1 MGSSDR
7 TKASEIVE
15 HLFRREAGRIT
26 SVLARIFGI
35 ENIELAE
42 DVVQDTLLKA
52 LQQWPYRGIPDNPSA
67 WLFRTAK
74 NKAIDILRR
83 NRLNKKYSGEISEL
97 FGSEWTLGAK
107 INEFFSESEIKDDQL
122 RMIFACCHAGLPP
135 ESQIAL
141 ALKYLCGFSIKEV
154 AKAFLTNDATIN
166 KRISRAKDKLRDG
179 SIKFEIPSG
188 LKLEKRITNVLSTLY
203 LLFNEG
209 YNSSKHDILIREDLI
224 EEAIRLGELLSEH
237 PIMEQ
242 GGYQPEIYALL
253 ALMHLHAAR
262 SPARLDD
269 SGNILLLRDQDRN
282 LWDRKRIA
290 KGIEYLEKSAS
301 GNRLSEYHLQAG
313 ISYFYAVAESFEKIQ
328 WEEIL
333 NLYNLLYKINSSA
346 IIGLNR
352 AIIISQLS
360 GAEAGIAEIKK
371 IDHKSSAEQLENY
384 YLYHSTLGELY
395 FQTGNYSEAKICF
408 EKAIQMTS
416 SEIEKKLLR
425 GKLEK
430 IRTTEFIP

>member
-1 MGSSDR
+1 
-7 TKASEIVE
+7 
-15 HLFRREAGRIT
+15 
-26 SVLARIFGI
+26 
-35 ENIELAE
+35 
-42 DVVQDTLLKA
+42 
-52 LQQWPYRGIPDNPSA
+52 
-67 WLFRTAK
+67 
-74 NKAIDILRR
+74 
-83 NRLNKKYSGEISEL
+83 
-97 FGSEWTLGAK
+97 
-107 INEFFSESEIKDDQL
+107 
-122 RMIFACCHAGLPP
+122 
-135 ESQIAL
+135 
-141 ALKYLCGFSIKEV
+141 
-154 AKAFLTNDATIN
+154 
-166 KRISRAKDKLRDG
+166 
-179 SIKFEIPSG
+179 
-188 LKLEKRITNVLSTLY
+188 
-203 LLFNEG
+203 
-209 YNSSKHDILIREDLI
+209 
-224 EEAIRLGELLSEH
+224 
-237 PIMEQ
+237 
-242 GGYQPEIYALL
+242 
-253 ALMHLHAAR
+253 
-262 SPARLDD
+262 LDD

-416 SEIEKKLLR
+416 SEIEKKLLH